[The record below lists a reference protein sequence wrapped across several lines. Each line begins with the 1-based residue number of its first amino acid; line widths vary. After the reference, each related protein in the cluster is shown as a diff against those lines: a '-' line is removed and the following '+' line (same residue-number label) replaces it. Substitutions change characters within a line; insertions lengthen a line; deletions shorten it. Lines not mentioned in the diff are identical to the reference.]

1 MEPLLSAVIVL
12 LLVSCFTSSEALT
25 SNNGNITIK
34 WDIMS
39 WNHDGYFALVT
50 AYNYQKHRSV
60 PSPGWRM
67 SWRWTKKEVIRSM
80 VGAKTTERGVCSMFK
95 RNIPRSC
102 LRKPTVV
109 DLLPGAPYTQ
119 QIANCCRGGVLKP
132 GSESEFEISV
142 GKAGNSVKTVRLP
155 GNFMFTVPKQQY
167 VCRPAKNVRPTVF
180 MSPDTK
186 RTASAFMT
194 WKIVCVFDKAT

>member
-1 MEPLLSAVIVL
+1 
-12 LLVSCFTSSEALT
+12 
-25 SNNGNITIK
+25 
-34 WDIMS
+34 
-39 WNHDGYFALVT
+39 
-50 AYNYQKHRSV
+50 
-60 PSPGWRM
+60 
-67 SWRWTKKEVIRSM
+67 
-80 VGAKTTERGVCSMFK
+80 MFK

-186 RTASAFMT
+186 RTASAFSEFPKTDTKPLQICNYDSCSQLTLCFFFFCSYTVT